1 MISKENLLN
10 EDFYNYSYY
19 FTEVDNKNIEN
30 LYIKPAGLYVT
41 GYIQGYYDKTKD
53 LYVRLIKFINDNNLT
68 IIGYSY
74 EEVLIDEC
82 ATKNPN
88 EYVIKI
94 SIHVS

>member
-1 MISKENLLN
+1 MARNKAKHYSDILN
-10 EDFYNYSYY
+10 MRFVHILEKIL
-19 FTEVDNKNIEN
+19 V
-30 LYIKPAGLYVT
+30 
-41 GYIQGYYDKTKD
+41 DKTKD